1 MPSVD
6 FASADVIRNPYPLL
20 RHLQEHD
27 PLHWNAKLNAW
38 CLTRYSDVEQAF
50 RAPYLSADRIGPVF
64 GPRQNPSADLLTLQ
78 SCLSLWMV
86 FNDPPA
92 HSRLR
97 SLVSQA
103 FTRRSTEA
111 LRPVIAKTAGE
122 LLENMSGHS
131 DIIAD
136 FAYPLPAIIIAEM
149 LGVPRQDVGKLK
161 KWSDDLAAF
170 VLVSRTN
177 AYKHALAAASLR
189 EMNEYFSRLIS
200 VRRARP
206 DDRIIDDLIRAHDA
220 DDALSLEELVAS
232 CVLLLFAGHETTTH
246 FLANSVRALIL
257 NPDQNTI
264 FLREFEDVDFL
275 RNALNELLRW
285 DGPSI
290 SQPRIVSSDAELLGK
305 NLVAGDRIYLLIAA
319 ANRDPM
325 VFEAPEKLD
334 LHRPNASKQ
343 LAFGSGI
350 HVCLGAHLARLEGEI
365 ALPMLM
371 THFGALHLSDADLE
385 WEDNFIIR
393 GMKVLQ
399 LSAERAVQ
407 KNG

>member
-1 MPSVD
+1 MSSVD
-6 FASADVIRNPYPLL
+6 FASADSIRDPYPLL
-20 RHLQEHD
+20 RQLQERD
-27 PLHWNAKLNAW
+27 PVHWNAKLNAW

-50 RAPYLSADRIGPVF
+50 RAPYLSADRVRPIMDSRRHPTD
-64 GPRQNPSADLLTLQ
+64 DLLTLR

-92 HSRLR
+92 HTRLR

-111 LRPVIAKTAGE
+111 LRPVITRIASE
-122 LLENMSGHS
+122 LLDNMSGQF
-131 DIIAD
+131 DIISD
-136 FAYPLPAIIIAEM
+136 FAYPLPAMVIAEM
-149 LGVPRQDVGKLK
+149 LGVPRQDIAKLK
-161 KWSDDLAAF
+161 KWSDNLAAF

-177 AYKHALAAASLR
+177 AQKHVVAAASLR
-189 EMNEYFSRLIS
+189 EMNEYFSQLICT
-200 VRRARP
+200 RRALSG
-206 DDRIIDDLIRAHDA
+206 DRIIDDLIRAHDA
-220 DDALSLEELVAS
+220 NDALSLEELVAS

-257 NPDQNTI
+257 NPEQNAV
-264 FLREFEDVDFL
+264 FLKRFDDTDFL

-290 SQPRIVSSDAELLGK
+290 SQPRIVSANAKLMGK

-319 ANRDPM
+319 ANRDPD
-325 VFEAPEKLD
+325 VFEAPNKLD
-334 LHRPNASKQ
+334 LYRLNANKQ
-343 LAFGSGI
+343 IAFGSGI

-371 THFGALHLSDADLE
+371 SRFKRLRFADGDLE

-393 GMKVLQ
+393 GMKTLR
-399 LSAERAVQ
+399 LSEEDAA
-407 KNG
+407 

>member
-6 FASADVIRNPYPLL
+6 FASADAIRNPYPLL
-20 RHLQEHD
+20 RHLQERD
-27 PLHWNAKLNAW
+27 PLHWNARLNAW
-38 CLTRYSDVEQAF
+38 CLTRYSDVEHAF
-50 RAPYLSADRIGPVF
+50 RAPYLSADRIRPVF
-64 GPRQNPSADLLTLQ
+64 GPRQNPSADQLTLQ

-149 LGVPRQDVGKLK
+149 LGVPRQDVSKLK

-177 AYKHALAAASLR
+177 ANKHAVAAASLR
-189 EMNEYFSRLIS
+189 EMNEYFSQLIS

-206 DDRIIDDLIRAHDA
+206 GDRIIDDLIRAHDA
-220 DDALSLEELVAS
+220 NDALSLEELVAS

-246 FLANSVRALIL
+246 FLANSVRALVL
-257 NPDQNTI
+257 NPDQNAI
-264 FLREFEDVDFL
+264 FLKGFEDVDFL

-290 SQPRIVSSDAELLGK
+290 SQPRIVSTDAELMGK
-305 NLVAGDRIYLLIAA
+305 NLVAGDRMYLLIAA
-319 ANRDPM
+319 ANRDPI
-325 VFEAPEKLD
+325 VFEAPDKLD

-350 HVCLGAHLARLEGEI
+350 HLCLGAHLARLEGEI

-371 THFGALHLSDADLE
+371 SHFRGLHLSDADLE

-393 GMKVLQ
+393 GMKTLQ
-399 LSAERAVQ
+399 LSAKSAAQ
-407 KNG
+407 NNT